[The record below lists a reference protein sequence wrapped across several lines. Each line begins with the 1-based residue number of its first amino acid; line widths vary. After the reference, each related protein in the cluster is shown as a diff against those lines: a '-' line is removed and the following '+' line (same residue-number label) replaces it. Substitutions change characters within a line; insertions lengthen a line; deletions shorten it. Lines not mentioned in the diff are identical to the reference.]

1 MMKTQQK
8 ELRNFQYFYKLE
20 DSRLFDKLLISAYPG
35 MIKARNE
42 VWKTIAPRFRKNRN
56 GKKEVLGTILC
67 NLKEGLLNLQ
77 TVAVS
82 RNRNDYY
89 QDGRYHKLHL
99 NYFDMIAVMDVL
111 QNEGLMH
118 SARGM
123 NNRDDSHK
131 NRITRIWASKKLT
144 PILLADPR
152 GSVKVSATA
161 KDDELIVLKGRN
173 NKSKLLYED
182 SDFTEELRRNLEEY
196 HRFMSGIKISAHISA
211 THPSILKAIHMAKPF
226 LPDLFSQ
233 IPTDIEGYLRY
244 ITDLTLLLGQPRQ
257 DTAAIVRGGVTI
269 PLRAVI
275 YLLSHLLRRIELEE
289 AVSPRLKAVFNK
301 ADFLRGGR
309 LYSGKN
315 GWQNLSQEDRKTI
328 TFDGKSAVEADFKG
342 MHINM
347 LYALA
352 GHPAPHDPYVMI
364 SGTDDAMRTIVKKM
378 LLVSINAKNDR
389 ETVRV
394 MQGYEAKLRD
404 QLKSNGYLDFE
415 ESRILNLLSHWRKNC
430 WWELLSE
437 IKSAHA
443 PIRKFFC
450 SDAGGWLMSKDSRI
464 IMEAILALIRQGIP
478 CLPVHDSIIGPKAHR
493 ETLCQ
498 AMDEAFFKFMGTHCL
513 IEIK

>member
-1 MMKTQQK
+1 MTSQK
-8 ELRNFQYFYKLE
+8 ELRDFQYFYKLE
-20 DSRLFDKLLISAYPG
+20 DSRLFDKLLISSYPG
-35 MIKARNE
+35 MIKVRNE
-42 VWKTIAPRFRKNRN
+42 VWKTIAPRFRKNRG
-56 GKKEVLGTILC
+56 GKKEVLGIVLC

-77 TVAVS
+77 TIAVS

-89 QDGRYHKLHL
+89 LDSRYHKLHL
-99 NYFDMIAVMDVL
+99 NYYDMIAVMDVL
-111 QNEGLMH
+111 QNEDLMH

-182 SDFTEELRRNLEEY
+182 SDFTEELKRNLEAY
-196 HRFMSGIKISAHISA
+196 HRFMSGIKISTHISA

-226 LPDLFSQ
+226 LPDQFSQ
-233 IPTDIEGYLRY
+233 IPTDTEVYLRY
-244 ITDLTLLLGQPRQ
+244 VTDITLLLGHPRQ
-257 DTAAIVRGGVTI
+257 DTVAVVRDGVTI
-269 PLRAVI
+269 PLCAVI
-275 YLLSHLLRRIELEE
+275 YLLSHLLRRIDLEE
-289 AVSPRLKAVFNK
+289 AVSPCLKAVFNK

-309 LYSGKN
+309 LYSGRK
-315 GWQNLSQEDRKTI
+315 GWQNLSQEDRKNI
-328 TFDGKSAVEADFKG
+328 TFDGRSSVEADFKG

-352 GHPAPHDPYVMI
+352 GHPAPRDPYAMI
-364 SGTDDAMRTIVKKM
+364 SGTDNAMRTIVKKM
-378 LLVSINAKNDR
+378 LLVSINAKSDE
-389 ETVRV
+389 ETVGV
-394 MQGYEAKLRD
+394 MQRYEAKLRD
-404 QLKSNGYLDFE
+404 QLKTSGYLDFE
-415 ESRILNLLSHWRKNC
+415 ESRILSLLSHWRENC
-430 WWELLSE
+430 WRELLSE

-464 IMEAILALIRQGIP
+464 IMEAILTLIRQQIP
-478 CLPVHDSIIGPKAHR
+478 CLPVHDSIIGPKAHQ
-493 ETLCQ
+493 ETLYRV
-498 AMDEAFFKFMGTHCL
+498 MDEAFFKFMGAHCP

>member
-1 MMKTQQK
+1 MTKSQQK
-8 ELRNFQYFYKLE
+8 ELRDFQYFYKLE

-42 VWKTIAPRFRKNRN
+42 VWKAIMPHFRKNLSQ
-56 GKKEVLGTILC
+56 KKEVLGTILC

-89 QDGRYHKLHL
+89 LDGRYQKLHL
-99 NYFDMIAVMDVL
+99 NYFDMIAVMDAL
-111 QNEGLMH
+111 QNEGFMH

-123 NNRDDSHK
+123 NSHDNSRLNK
-131 NRITRIWASKKLT
+131 VTRIWALKKLT

-152 GSVKVSATA
+152 GSAKVPA

-182 SDFTEELRRNLEEY
+182 SDFTEELKRNLEEY
-196 HRFMSGIKISAHISA
+196 HRFMSGIKISTHISA

-226 LPDLFSQ
+226 LPDQFSL

-244 ITDLTLLLGQPRQ
+244 VTGITLLLGQPRQ
-257 DTAAIVRGGVTI
+257 DSIAIVKDEVTI

-275 YLLSHLLRRIELEE
+275 YLLSHLLRRIDLEE

-328 TFDGKSAVEADFKG
+328 TFDGKSAVETDFKG

-389 ETVRV
+389 ETVGV

-478 CLPVHDSIIGPKAHR
+478 CLPVHDSIIGPKAHQ
-493 ETLCQ
+493 ETLCRV
-498 AMDEAFFKFMGTHCL
+498 MDETFFKFMGAHCP